1 MNKLKNLG
9 YKIESVLSSQ
19 YCQFIL
25 FLFIFVCWLPTFIA
39 FFPGIFNYDGPSQIV
54 SFFRND
60 VSSHHPIIHTLLL
73 SFLYGIGSCLFKYPS
88 QGAVVYTLFQMF
100 TMALIFSYATKFI
113 YNSTKNI
120 KLTIATLL
128 FFSIFPTNVLLPLM
142 TSKDVIFAGLVLL
155 YIVNWF
161 KIMENEAPAKKDYFY
176 LIIINILM
184 LLFRN
189 NAIYSF
195 IFSFPFWFILIK
207 GKKRYKLTLLFSLC
221 VILFYICS
229 NILMISTNARKG
241 SEKEK
246 LSIITQ
252 AIGRISKYESDS
264 LTDYDIEKINFYF
277 NSIEDL
283 SNAYIPYLSDKTK
296 DLLDCDKVSANKKD
310 FYIFSFSLM
319 KKYPSTSIKS
329 FLLTCNG
336 YWNIFDDTFC
346 SISNAEFPRAKGYF
360 EITFYKIQNDEYV
373 IPNYL
378 PAIKEFYISMFCE
391 NNYRFIPII
400 NVLFQPALYLY
411 ILLGYVIYMVYTKNV
426 KNLLPVIFLLMYFI
440 SCLFGPCAI
449 VRYIYAIIVCIP
461 VLISR
466 LIPSRY

>member
-1 MNKLKNLG
+1 
-9 YKIESVLSSQ
+9 
-19 YCQFIL
+19 
-25 FLFIFVCWLPTFIA
+25 
-39 FFPGIFNYDGPSQIV
+39 
-54 SFFRND
+54 
-60 VSSHHPIIHTLLL
+60 
-73 SFLYGIGSCLFKYPS
+73 
-88 QGAVVYTLFQMF
+88 
-100 TMALIFSYATKFI
+100 
-113 YNSTKNI
+113 
-120 KLTIATLL
+120 
-128 FFSIFPTNVLLPLM
+128 M

-161 KIMENEAPAKKDYFY
+161 KIMENEAPSKKDYFY

-195 IFSFPFWFILIK
+195 IISFPFWFILIK
-207 GKKRYKLTLLFSLC
+207 GKKKYKLTLLFSLC

-346 SISNAEFPRAKGYF
+346 SISNTEFPRAKGYF

>member
-1 MNKLKNLG
+1 MNKLKNLK
-9 YKIESVLSSQ
+9 YKIRSLLSSK
-19 YCQFIL
+19 YCQFTL
-25 FLFIFVCWLPTFIA
+25 FFFICICWLPTFIA

-73 SFLYGIGSCLFKYPS
+73 SFLYEIGSCLFKYPT
-88 QGAVVYTLFQMF
+88 QGTVICTLFQMF
-100 TMALIFSYATKFI
+100 AMALIFSYTTKFI
-113 YNSTKNI
+113 YTSTKSI
-120 KLTIATLL
+120 SLTISTLL

-142 TSKDVIFAGLVLL
+142 TSKDVLFAGLVLL

-161 KIMENEAPAKKDYFY
+161 KIMENEFPTKKDYFY

-195 IFSFPFWFILIK
+195 VISFPFWFILIK

-221 VILFYICS
+221 VLLFYICS
-229 NILMISTNARKG
+229 NVLIVSTNAKKG

-264 LTDYDIEKINFYF
+264 LTDYDIQKINFYF
-277 NSIEDL
+277 NSKDDL

-310 FYIFSFSLM
+310 FYLFSLSLM

-336 YWNIFDDTFC
+336 YWNIFFC
-346 SISNAEFPRAKGYF
+346 SISNDEFPRAKGYF

-411 ILLGYVIYMVYTKNV
+411 VLIGYVTYMICTKNV
-426 KNLLPVIFLLMYFI
+426 KNLLPAVFLLIYFI

-466 LIPSRY
+466 LIPKRY